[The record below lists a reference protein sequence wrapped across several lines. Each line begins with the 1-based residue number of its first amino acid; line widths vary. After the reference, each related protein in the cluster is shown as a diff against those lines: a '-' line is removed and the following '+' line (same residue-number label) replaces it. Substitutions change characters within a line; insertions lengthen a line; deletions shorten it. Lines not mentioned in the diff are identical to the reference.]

1 MDKNMLDRLNA
12 SENRVK
18 EIDELLSDPSITN
31 DLKKFKELSKE
42 RSYLEPIVEKFL
54 EYKSNKSNME
64 DALIMSNDSD
74 PEISLMGKEEY
85 KNSEENIIKIE
96 EEIKVFLLQKE

>member
-31 DLKKFKELSKE
+31 DLKNLRNYQKKEV
-42 RSYLEPIVEKFL
+42 I
-54 EYKSNKSNME
+54 
-64 DALIMSNDSD
+64 
-74 PEISLMGKEEY
+74 
-85 KNSEENIIKIE
+85 
-96 EEIKVFLLQKE
+96 